1 MNNIPVRV
9 RWFGG
14 RQDGGTLIDPA
25 LGFDSMLIRASTH
38 LAFCRPTAITV
49 KDNVLLLSISNVNC
63 AAVTQKAT
71 KKSHLY
77 PMHAPH
83 SSKPY
88 VSSQVFLSGVCAV
101 LSRFGVV
108 VCMIN
113 TSEGHASVVIEGGL
127 PRTVLERVVEGLKHY
142 GEVVVHHDMAILTV
156 ISRGLSRT
164 VSGPTSP
171 SEAWG
176 IAGKVFSTLVK
187 ADIGVEVIGRVGDV
201 GVGCVVDEVDAT
213 RALWLAHRCCF
224 ASEEGDGRR
233 GGRLR
238 LS

>member
-1 MNNIPVRV
+1 MTNNIPVRI

-14 RQDGGTLIDPA
+14 REDGGTLIDPA
-25 LGFDSMLIRASTH
+25 LGFESMSIRSSTCA
-38 LAFCRPTAITV
+38 AFGRPTAITV
-49 KDNVLLLSISNVNC
+49 KENVLLLSVSNVNC
-63 AAVTQKAT
+63 AAVVQKAS
-71 KKSHLY
+71 KKCHLV
-77 PMHAPH
+77 PLHTPN
-83 SSKPY
+83 SC
-88 VSSQVFLSGVCAV
+88 VTSQVFLSGVCAV
-101 LSRFGVV
+101 LSQFGVV

-113 TSEGHASVVIEGGL
+113 TSDGHASVVIEGGL
-127 PRTVLERVVEGLKHY
+127 PRNVLKRVVEGLKHH

-164 VSGPTSP
+164 SAGSAALP

-187 ADIGVEVIGRVGDV
+187 ADIGVEVIGRVGEV

-224 ASEEGDGRR
+224 SSEEGDGRR
-233 GGRLR
+233 GGRLG

>member
-1 MNNIPVRV
+1 
-9 RWFGG
+9 
-14 RQDGGTLIDPA
+14 
-25 LGFDSMLIRASTH
+25 
-38 LAFCRPTAITV
+38 
-49 KDNVLLLSISNVNC
+49 
-63 AAVTQKAT
+63 
-71 KKSHLY
+71 
-77 PMHAPH
+77 
-83 SSKPY
+83 
-88 VSSQVFLSGVCAV
+88 
-101 LSRFGVV
+101 
-108 VCMIN
+108 MIN

-127 PRTVLERVVEGLKHY
+127 PRNVLERVVEGLKQH

-156 ISRGLSRT
+156 ISRQLSRAAF
-164 VSGPTSP
+164 GPTASP

-224 ASEEGDGRR
+224 ASEERDGRR
-233 GGRLR
+233 GGRLG